1 MLSLKNISFLYN
13 FYMTYN
19 FDSLITLLPKKIE
32 VFYILH
38 LPFASKIY
46 FNQSHIF
53 DIKLNLDFEL
63 FIK

>member
-19 FDSLITLLPKKIE
+19 SDSLIALLPQKIE

-53 DIKLNLDFEL
+53 DIRLDLDFEL